1 MASTRPASAPWDPWF
16 VNLFSLAYERNIK
29 AISFINEDWER
40 FNFPGVSWG
49 DARLQN
55 NPRIAD
61 AWFAETNKDRYL
73 KQSQTSSCSSAFN
86 PEPNRT
92 RRPRPKNERVRFPT
106 ALSSCAN
113 AAGNEFAQG
122 PVSFPRPNSTE

>member
-1 MASTRPASAPWDPWF
+1 MALNRREPRPGTPWF

-40 FNFPGVSWG
+40 FNFPGVSWA

-55 NPRIAD
+55 NPRIAG

-73 KQSQTSSCSSAFN
+73 KQSPDLFMQLGFQ
-86 PEPNRT
+86 P
-92 RRPRPKNERVRFPT
+92 
-106 ALSSCAN
+106 
-113 AAGNEFAQG
+113 
-122 PVSFPRPNSTE
+122 